1 MQDEIEIRLK
11 QFRQMGRHDLQSYL
25 LMTAPN
31 ELADEAVDE
40 IEAATLKWMN
50 GRLHTIPFEFLTA
63 SEAFYYF
70 MRKSFQ
76 HAEAHLWRQAWNNAE
91 LNESIQADLLKVLDV
106 WVDDSVLVEEEIVR
120 EFQGDNT
127 LNNYRIGGESF
138 ELPASKMLMIARAV
152 RNSVM
157 LCAEDHGVLELFEQL
172 PADPTPEGCK

>member
-1 MQDEIEIRLK
+1 
-11 QFRQMGRHDLQSYL
+11 
-25 LMTAPN
+25 
-31 ELADEAVDE
+31 
-40 IEAATLKWMN
+40 MN

-157 LCAEDHGVLELFEQL
+157 LCAEDDGVLELFEQL